1 MIRTRSQ
8 RLGALLCVIALTA
21 SSAPVAAKDFLLAGV
36 KPDKLVLVDA
46 AARKVERT
54 YTLRDGAPGP
64 AFIVPSPDG
73 KVAYVVVN
81 RWESIVGID
90 LDSGQEVFRAD
101 FSTPPSSTA
110 PSSTPPPSSTAP
122 PERVKAIAAE
132 ISPDGKELYVFQS
145 PVELAPDEYHVKDT
159 RIAVYRTADGTA
171 AKPARV
177 LPGPRRTS
185 LLAFSHDGSKLYAL
199 SWDLL
204 VLDPATGKVLG
215 RHEVRHWGRPGYGEP
230 DVIDMWPQWEASGI
244 LVTPYNVMRSNVPP
258 TDSGAARTGLLSLDL
273 ASGEFAMDDF
283 ENTTKVIFSGVV
295 NPVRRDEVFLVY
307 ATLTKLDR
315 RSHKVVKRIDVDHT
329 YYAINI
335 SSDGREVY
343 LGGAMDDIGV
353 YSTDSLKRLD
363 IIRLPGGGDQAT
375 ASLRLVRR

>member
-8 RLGALLCVIALTA
+8 RLGIVLGVIALTA
-21 SSAPVAAKDFLLAGV
+21 SSAPATAKDFLIAGV

-46 AARKVERT
+46 AGRKVERT

-64 AFIVPSPDG
+64 AAIVPSPDG
-73 KVAYVVVN
+73 KVAYVLVN
-81 RWESIVGID
+81 RWESVVGID

-110 PSSTPPPSSTAP
+110 S
-122 PERVKAIAAE
+122 PERVKGIAAE
-132 ISPDGKELYVFQS
+132 VSPDGKELYVFQS

-204 VLDPATGKVLG
+204 VLDPATGKELG

-230 DVIDMWPQWEASGI
+230 DLIDMWPQWETSGI
-244 LVTPYNVMRSNVPP
+244 LVSPYNVMRSDVPP
-258 TDSGAARTGLLSLDL
+258 TDPGAARTGLLSLDL
-273 ASGEFAMDDF
+273 ASGAFAMEDF

-353 YSTDSLKRLD
+353 YSTDSLKRLG

>member
-1 MIRTRSQ
+1 MIHTRSQ
-8 RLGALLCVIALTA
+8 RLGILLGVIALTA
-21 SSAPVAAKDFLLAGV
+21 SSAPAAAKDFLIAGV

-46 AARKVERT
+46 AGRKVERT

-64 AFIVPSPDG
+64 SGIVPSPDG
-73 KVAYVVVN
+73 KIAYVVVN

-101 FSTPPSSTA
+101 FSTPS
-110 PSSTPPPSSTAP
+110 
-122 PERVKAIAAE
+122 ERVKGIATE
-132 ISPDGKELYVFQS
+132 VSPDGKELYVFQS
-145 PVELAPDEYHVKDT
+145 PVELATDEYHVKDT

-185 LLAFSHDGSKLYAL
+185 LLAFSQDGSKLYAL

-204 VLDPATGKVLG
+204 ILDPATGKELG
-215 RHEVRHWGRPGYGEP
+215 RHEVRHWARPGYGEP
-230 DVIDMWPQWEASGI
+230 DVIDMWPQWETSGV
-244 LVTPYNVMRSNVPP
+244 LVTPYNVMRSDVPP
-258 TDSGAARTGLLSLDL
+258 TDPGAARTGLLSLDL
-273 ASGEFAMDDF
+273 ASGAFAMEDF

-295 NPVRRDEVFLVY
+295 NPMRRDEVFLVY

-315 RSHKVVKRIDVDHT
+315 RSNKVVKRIDVDHT

-353 YSTDSLKRLD
+353 YSTDSLKRLG

>member
-1 MIRTRSQ
+1 MIRSRSQ
-8 RLGALLCVIALTA
+8 RLGVLLCMVALTA
-21 SSAPVAAKDFLLAGV
+21 SSAPLAAKDFLLAGV

-64 AFIVPSPDG
+64 AVIVPSPDG
-73 KVAYVVVN
+73 KIAYVGVN
-81 RWESIVGID
+81 RWESVVGID

-101 FSTPPSSTA
+101 FSTPT
-110 PSSTPPPSSTAP
+110 
-122 PERVKAIAAE
+122 ERVKAIAAD
-132 ISPDGKELYVFQS
+132 ISPDGKELYIFQS
-145 PVELAPDEYHVKDT
+145 PVEIAPDEYHAKDT

-185 LLAFSHDGSKLYAL
+185 LLAFSRDGSKLYAL

-215 RHEVRHWGRPGYGEP
+215 RHEVRHWGRAGYGEP

-244 LVTPYNVMRSNVPP
+244 LVTPYTVMRSDVPP
-258 TDSGAARTGLLSLDL
+258 TDPGASRTGLLALDL
-273 ASGEFAMDDF
+273 ASGAFAMDDF
-283 ENTTKVIFSGVV
+283 ENTAKVIFSGVV
-295 NPVRRDEVFLVY
+295 NPVRPDEVFLVY

-315 RSHKVVKRIDVDHT
+315 RSHRVVKRIDVDHT

-353 YSTDSLKRLD
+353 YSTDSLKRLG
-363 IIRLPGGGDQAT
+363 IISLPGGGDQAT